1 MVVSYGSVS
10 SVEPTERQRRR
21 GSIKLSMLSVV
32 AVAVLG
38 MVALSAIILV
48 SSWNDISLAA
58 AW

>member
-1 MVVSYGSVS
+1 
-10 SVEPTERQRRR
+10 
-21 GSIKLSMLSVV
+21 MLSVV